1 MESEA
6 RRFSGQ
12 AATSS
17 SSSALVPT
25 SDPSSSASPPAPAAV
40 KRFVRQQVPDSLLH
54 NEALNAAIKVLP
66 PNYNF
71 EIHKTIWR
79 IQQAAA
85 RQVMRRERAYS
96 EEALLSPLP
105 MRRRDYRPFS
115 VLPMQACGAAV
126 PRGSAHVRVH
136 HLGYTRGVC
145 RWSVQL
151 GGVGAEHTHPASHA
165 LSTMIN
171 DRWHRRMRLTLPHGL
186 A

>member
-85 RQVMRRERAYS
+85 RQVMRGEG
-96 EEALLSPLP
+96 LL
-105 MRRRDYRPFS
+105 
-115 VLPMQACGAAV
+115 
-126 PRGSAHVRVH
+126 
-136 HLGYTRGVC
+136 
-145 RWSVQL
+145 
-151 GGVGAEHTHPASHA
+151 
-165 LSTMIN
+165 
-171 DRWHRRMRLTLPHGL
+171 
-186 A
+186 